1 MQDEYAEAFQR
12 VLAEARTVA
21 GISDIERTEHY
32 EPLKTIVYDMLKS
45 GMDHAKTTAE
55 AVSWLRQNV
64 QIRQS
69 LKRLR
74 DEE

>member
-1 MQDEYAEAFQR
+1 MPDEYAEAFQQ
-12 VLAEARTVA
+12 VLAEAREVS

-32 EPLKTIVYDMLKS
+32 EPLKTIVYDLLKS
-45 GMDHAKTTAE
+45 GADLGKVTSE

-64 QIRQS
+64 QVQQS

>member
-1 MQDEYAEAFQR
+1 MQDEYADAFQQ
-12 VLAEARTVA
+12 VLAEARKVE

-45 GMDHAKTTAE
+45 GMDVGKATDE

-64 QIRQS
+64 QVRQS
-69 LKRLR
+69 LHRLR
-74 DEE
+74 GDE